1 MNAVIDK
8 NKAIRSLVQT
18 AVHSYATGFEARHI
32 EELNDPDGTIN
43 MKVHNVFI
51 AVLGSD
57 IQYYAALVRSLDS
70 SLGNM
75 LEGLAIAIAKLS
87 YKVERKVE
95 GTLSSEQTSEIARIL
110 EEYRRRGKRPGI
122 KE

>member
-1 MNAVIDK
+1 MDALIDK
-8 NKAIRSLVQT
+8 DKAIRSLVQT
-18 AVHSYATGFEARHI
+18 AVHSYATGFAARHI

-75 LEGLAIAIAKLS
+75 LEGLAISIAKLS
-87 YKVERKVE
+87 FEVKKNVE
-95 GTLSSEQTSEIARIL
+95 GPLSIDQTRTIAAL
-110 EEYRRRGKRPGI
+110 
-122 KE
+122 